1 MPRTLT
7 VTVPGAERAGIVAR
21 ILEADGVAS
30 VAVQPGASVC
40 PEGDVV
46 TVQGTTAAI
55 DGIIRGLADENGLA
69 RFSFSVAEPSAMA
82 APKTWE
88 AVEHESNE
96 GLVEDMGA
104 LLRRDTNVSIN
115 YLGLMAM
122 AGIVAAAGLLSGALH
137 IVIGAMLIAPGFEP
151 PVRAVYGAV
160 FGSLEEVGEG
170 LAALGAGY
178 AALAAGA
185 ALTVG
190 VAALVSPGSL
200 SGLADKDLVA
210 YWTTPSWNAP
220 LIALAAAIGGAIV
233 VTTRRTV
240 FGAGVMVALALVP
253 GAAIAGMGLATGS
266 RGLALDGLLRFL
278 LDIVCVVAA
287 AFVVLGAKRAFVHRR
302 PTTAR
307 PKARRRA

>member
-7 VTVPGAERAGIVAR
+7 MTVPGAERPGLVAR

-30 VAVQPGASVC
+30 VSVQPGASVR
-40 PEGDVV
+40 PEGDIV
-46 TVQGTTAAI
+46 TVLGTTAAV
-55 DGIIRGLADENGLA
+55 DGIIRSLADEAGLA

-88 AVEHESNE
+88 TVEHESNE

-115 YLGLMAM
+115 FLGLMAM
-122 AGIVAAAGLLSGALH
+122 AGIVAAAGLISGTLH

-160 FGSLEEVGEG
+160 FGSREEIGEG
-170 LAALGAGY
+170 CAALGAGY
-178 AALAAGA
+178 AALAVGA

-190 VAALVSPGSL
+190 IAALVAPDSL
-200 SGLADKDLVA
+200 TGLAEKDLVA
-210 YWTTPSWNAP
+210 YWTSPSWSAP

-253 GAAIAGMGLATGS
+253 GATIAGMGLAVGS
-266 RGLALDGLLRFL
+266 LGLALDGLLRFL
-278 LDIVCVVAA
+278 LDVACVIVA

-302 PTTAR
+302 PTTTR
-307 PKARRRA
+307 RKAGS